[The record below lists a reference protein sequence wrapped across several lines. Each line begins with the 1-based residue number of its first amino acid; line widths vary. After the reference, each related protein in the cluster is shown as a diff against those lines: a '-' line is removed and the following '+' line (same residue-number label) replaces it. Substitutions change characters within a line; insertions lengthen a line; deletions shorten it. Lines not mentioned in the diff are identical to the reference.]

1 MKLVKLS
8 LVAALAA
15 GAFSAANATPVEEA
29 IKDIDVSGVLR
40 YRYDTGRFGNRGYGF
55 EDQRSSI
62 NDRQNHN
69 YRAQLN
75 FSGAI
80 ADNFKAF
87 VQFDYSAKD
96 GGYGPDSV
104 SNTSNTLNVRQ
115 LYLTYTNEDVATS
128 VIAGKQQLNTIW
140 TDNGIDGLVGTGIK
154 VVNNSID
161 GLTLAA
167 FAVDSFNTDTEGDTL
182 AGSKIFNGYVEKNSK
197 NFPEGTKLNIN
208 PYAGN
213 LYGAAAIGSYDI
225 AGGQFNPQLWL
236 SYLNDTGFFYALDV
250 AYNTTIFDGV
260 NWNIEGAYLGNSLDS
275 KMKSKNTAIVT
286 EYDGNGKSDVI
297 TGDEMMANGNLF
309 ALKGTVAVN
318 GWDASLGGIYYGK
331 KDKLTINTLEDQGN
345 IGGLLAG
352 EEIFY
357 TDGSNLNGDI
367 GRNIFGYVT
376 AGYTFNEI
384 VRVGAD
390 FVYGGTKTDPE
401 AESTGGKKFEAVA
414 RVDYKYS
421 PKLNFSAFYS
431 YVNVDNNHKN
441 EYDGRDGRKNT
452 VRLQALYKF

>member
-15 GAFSAANATPVEEA
+15 GAFSVANATPLEEA

-40 YRYDTGRFGNRGYGF
+40 YRYETSNEWSD
-55 EDQRSSI
+55 I
-62 NDRQNHN
+62 NGVAQNEGSGISGKQDHK

-87 VQFDYSAKD
+87 VQLDYNAKD
-96 GGYGPDSV
+96 GGYGTNNGSTTRAYAADNS
-104 SNTSNTLNVRQ
+104 STLNVRQ
-115 LYLTYTNEDVATS
+115 LYLTYTDENVATS
-128 VIAGKQQLNTIW
+128 VILGKQQLNTIW
-140 TDNGIDGLVGTGIK
+140 TDNAIDGLVGTGVK

-167 FAVDSFNTDTEGDTL
+167 FAVDSYNSDEQSGELGTVLNFNE
-182 AGSKIFNGYVEKNSK
+182 
-197 NFPEGTKLNIN
+197 
-208 PYAGN
+208 N
-213 LYGAAAIGSYDI
+213 LYGAAAIGSYEVFN
-225 AGGQFNPQLWL
+225 GQLNPQLWL
-236 SYLNDTGFFYALDV
+236 AYMTDNAFFYALDA

-260 NWNIEGAYLGNSLDS
+260 NWTLEGAYLGNSLDNER
-275 KMKSKNTAIVT
+275 K
-286 EYDGNGKSDVI
+286 DLGNG
-297 TGDEMMANGNLF
+297 NGNFF
-309 ALKGTVAVN
+309 ALNGSIEVN
-318 GWDASLGGIYYGK
+318 GWDATLGGLYYGK
-331 KDKLTINTLEDQGN
+331 KDKATVTVIEDQGN
-345 IGGLLAG
+345 LGSLLAG

-357 TDGSNLNGDI
+357 TKGSKLNGDT
-367 GRNIFGYVT
+367 GRNIFGFVK
-376 AGYTFNEI
+376 AGYTFNET

-390 FVYGGTKTDPE
+390 FVYGGTKTE
-401 AESTGGKKFEAVA
+401 NRSGGDKLEAVA

-431 YVNVDNNHKN
+431 YVNVDKDTDSTHH
-441 EYDGRDGRKNT
+441 DA

>member
-15 GAFSAANATPVEEA
+15 GAFSAANATPLEEA

-40 YRYDTGRFGNRGYGF
+40 YRYETSNEWSD
-55 EDQRSSI
+55 I
-62 NDRQNHN
+62 NGVAQNEGSGISGKQDHK

-87 VQFDYSAKD
+87 VQLDYNAKD
-96 GGYGPDSV
+96 GGYGANNGSTTRSYVADNS
-104 SNTSNTLNVRQ
+104 STLNVRQ
-115 LYLTYTNEDVATS
+115 LYLTYTDENVATS
-128 VIAGKQQLNTIW
+128 VILGKQQLNTIW
-140 TDNGIDGLVGTGIK
+140 TDNAIDGLVGTGIK

-167 FAVDSFNTDTEGDTL
+167 FAVDS
-182 AGSKIFNGYVEKNSK
+182 YNSDEQGGELGTVL
-197 NFPEGTKLNIN
+197 NFSE
-208 PYAGN
+208 N
-213 LYGAAAIGSYDI
+213 LYGAAAIGSYEVFN
-225 AGGQFNPQLWL
+225 GQLNPQLWL
-236 SYLNDTGFFYALDV
+236 AYMTDNAFFYALDA

-260 NWNIEGAYLGNSLDS
+260 NWTLEGAYLGNSLDNER
-275 KMKSKNTAIVT
+275 K
-286 EYDGNGKSDVI
+286 DLGNG
-297 TGDEMMANGNLF
+297 NGNFF
-309 ALKGTVAVN
+309 ALNGSIEVN
-318 GWDASLGGIYYGK
+318 GWDATLGGLYYGK
-331 KDKLTINTLEDQGN
+331 KDKATVTVIEDQGN
-345 IGGLLAG
+345 LGSLLAG

-357 TDGSNLNGDI
+357 TKGSKLNGGT
-367 GRNIFGYVT
+367 GRNIFGYVK
-376 AGYTFNEI
+376 AGYTFNET

-390 FVYGGTKTDPE
+390 FVYGGTKTE
-401 AESTGGKKFEAVA
+401 NRSGGDKLEAVA

-431 YVNVDNNHKN
+431 YVNVDKDTDSTHH
-441 EYDGRDGRKNT
+441 DA

>member
-15 GAFSAANATPVEEA
+15 GAFSVANATPLEEA

-40 YRYDTGRFGNRGYGF
+40 YRYETSNEWSD
-55 EDQRSSI
+55 I
-62 NDRQNHN
+62 NGVAQNKGSGISGKQEHK

-87 VQFDYSAKD
+87 VQLDYNAKD
-96 GGYGPDSV
+96 GGYGANNGSTTREYKTDNS
-104 SNTSNTLNVRQ
+104 STLNVRQ
-115 LYLTYTNEDVATS
+115 LYLTYTDENVATS
-128 VIAGKQQLNTIW
+128 VILGKQQLNTIW
-140 TDNGIDGLVGTGIK
+140 TDNAIDGLVGTGVK

-167 FAVDSFNTDTEGDTL
+167 FAVDS
-182 AGSKIFNGYVEKNSK
+182 YNSDEQDGELGEVL
-197 NFPEGTKLNIN
+197 NFSE
-208 PYAGN
+208 N
-213 LYGAAAIGSYDI
+213 LYGAAAIGSYEVFN
-225 AGGQFNPQLWL
+225 GQLNPQLWL
-236 SYLNDTGFFYALDV
+236 AYMTDNAFFYALDA

-260 NWNIEGAYLGNSLDS
+260 NWTLEGAYLGNSLDNER
-275 KMKSKNTAIVT
+275 K
-286 EYDGNGKSDVI
+286 DLGNG
-297 TGDEMMANGNLF
+297 NGNFF
-309 ALKGTVAVN
+309 ALNGSIEVN
-318 GWDASLGGIYYGK
+318 GWDATLGGLYYGK
-331 KDKLTINTLEDQGN
+331 KDKATVTVIEDQGN
-345 IGGLLAG
+345 LGSLLAG

-357 TDGSNLNGDI
+357 TNGSKLNGDT
-367 GRNIFGYVT
+367 GRNIFGYVK
-376 AGYTFNEI
+376 AGYTFNET

-390 FVYGGTKTDPE
+390 FVYGGTKTE
-401 AESTGGKKFEAVA
+401 NHSGGDKLEAVA

-431 YVNVDNNHKN
+431 YVNVDKDTDSTHH
-441 EYDGRDGRKNT
+441 DA

>member
-15 GAFSAANATPVEEA
+15 GAFSVANATPLEEA

-40 YRYDTGRFGNRGYGF
+40 YRYETSNEWSD
-55 EDQRSSI
+55 I
-62 NDRQNHN
+62 NGLAENQGSGISGKQDHK

-87 VQFDYSAKD
+87 VQLDYNAKD
-96 GGYGPDSV
+96 GGYGANNGSTTRSYVADNS
-104 SNTSNTLNVRQ
+104 STLNVRQ
-115 LYLTYTNEDVATS
+115 LYLTYTDENVATS
-128 VIAGKQQLNTIW
+128 VILGKQQLNTIW
-140 TDNGIDGLVGTGIK
+140 TDNAIDGLVGTGIK

-167 FAVDSFNTDTEGDTL
+167 FAVDSYNEDEQKGELGTVL
-182 AGSKIFNGYVEKNSK
+182 
-197 NFPEGTKLNIN
+197 NFSE
-208 PYAGN
+208 N
-213 LYGAAAIGSYDI
+213 LYGAAAIGSYEVFN
-225 AGGQFNPQLWL
+225 GQLNPQLWL
-236 SYLNDTGFFYALDV
+236 AYMTDNAFFYAVDA

-260 NWNIEGAYLGNSLDS
+260 NWTLEGAYLGNSLDNEL
-275 KMKSKNTAIVT
+275 K
-286 EYDGNGKSDVI
+286 DLGNG
-297 TGDEMMANGNLF
+297 NGNFF
-309 ALKGTVAVN
+309 ALNGSIEVN
-318 GWDASLGGIYYGK
+318 GWDATLGGLYYGK
-331 KDKLTINTLEDQGN
+331 KDKATVTVIEDQGN
-345 IGGLLAG
+345 LGSLLAG

-357 TDGSNLNGDI
+357 TNGSKLNGDT
-367 GRNIFGYVT
+367 GRNIFGYVK
-376 AGYTFNEI
+376 AGYTFNET

-390 FVYGGTKTDPE
+390 FVYGGTKTE
-401 AESTGGKKFEAVA
+401 NHSGGDKLEAVA

-431 YVNVDNNHKN
+431 YVNVDKDTDSTHH
-441 EYDGRDGRKNT
+441 DA

>member
-15 GAFSAANATPVEEA
+15 SAFSAANATPLEEA

-40 YRYDTGRFGNRGYGF
+40 YRYESSNPWSNANFGSGISGKQ
-55 EDQRSSI
+55 D
-62 NDRQNHN
+62 HK
-69 YRAQLN
+69 YRAQVN
-75 FSGAI
+75 FSAAI

-87 VQFDYSAKD
+87 VQFDYNSQD
-96 GGYGPDSV
+96 GGYGTDSI
-104 SNTSNTLNVRQ
+104 SNTSDTLTVRQ

-140 TDNGIDGLVGTGIK
+140 TDNGIDGLVGTGVK

-167 FAVDSFNTDTEGDTL
+167 FAMDSFNEASDTTVTITQDSDQKITGVQFNRGNPKGDSDVSGAL
-182 AGSKIFNGYVEKNSK
+182 DWSK
-197 NFPEGTKLNIN
+197 NI
-208 PYAGN
+208 
-213 LYGAAAIGSYDI
+213 YGAAAIGSYDI

-236 SYLNDTGFFYALDV
+236 AYMSDNAFLYALDA
-250 AYNTTIFDGV
+250 AYSTTIFDGI
-260 NWNIEGAYLGNSLDS
+260 NWTIEGAYLGNSVDNKLKDRLD
-275 KMKSKNTAIVT
+275 A
-286 EYDGNGKSDVI
+286 
-297 TGDEMMANGNLF
+297 ANGNFF
-309 ALKGTVAVN
+309 ALRGTVEVN
-318 GWDASLGGIYYGK
+318 GWDASLGGLYYGK
-331 KDKLTINTLEDQGN
+331 KDKITVTTIEDQGN
-345 IGGLLAG
+345 LGSLLAG

-357 TDGSNLNGDI
+357 TRGSNLNGDL

-376 AGYTFNEI
+376 GGYTFNEA

-390 FVYGGTKTDPE
+390 FVYGGTKTNIIGQ
-401 AESTGGKKFEAVA
+401 GGKKLEAVA

-431 YVNVDNNHKN
+431 YVNVDTDPESTHH
-441 EYDGRDGRKNT
+441 DA

>member
-15 GAFSAANATPVEEA
+15 GAFSAANATPLEEA
-29 IKDIDVSGVLR
+29 IKDVDVSGVLR
-40 YRYDTGRFGNRGYGF
+40 YRYDTGNFDKNF
-55 EDQRSSI
+55 I
-62 NDRQNHN
+62 NNSNLNNSKQDHK
-69 YRAQLN
+69 YRAQVN
-75 FSGAI
+75 FSAAI

-87 VQFDYSAKD
+87 VQFDYNAAD
-96 GGYGPDSV
+96 GGYGTNEIKNDQKG
-104 SNTSNTLNVRQ
+104 LFVRQ

-140 TDNGIDGLVGTGIK
+140 TDNGIDGLVGTGVK

-167 FAVDSFNTDTEGDTL
+167 FAVDSFMAAEQ
-182 AGSKIFNGYVEKNSK
+182 GSDLVGANSSAFNVDS
-197 NFPEGTKLNIN
+197 I
-208 PYAGN
+208 GN
-213 LYGAAAIGSYDI
+213 LYGAAAVGSYDL

-236 SYLNDTGFFYALDV
+236 AYWDQVAFFYAVDA
-250 AYNTTIFDGV
+250 AYSTTIFDGI
-260 NWNIEGAYLGNSLDS
+260 NWTLEGAYLGNSLDS
-275 KMKSKNTAIVT
+275 ELDDKTH
-286 EYDGNGKSDVI
+286 
-297 TGDEMMANGNLF
+297 ANGNLF
-309 ALKGTVAVN
+309 ALKGSIEVN
-318 GWDASLGGIYYGK
+318 GWDASLGGLYYG
-331 KDKLTINTLEDQGN
+331 DKEKASTVVIEDQGN
-345 IGGLLAG
+345 LGSLLAG

-357 TDGSNLNGDI
+357 TTGSRLNGDT

-376 AGYTFNEI
+376 GGYTFNET

-390 FVYGGTKTDPE
+390 FVYGGTKTK
-401 AESTGGKKFEAVA
+401 AANHLGGGKKLEAVA

-431 YVNVDNNHKN
+431 YVNLDQGVNTN
-441 EYDGRDGRKNT
+441 ESADHST

>member
-15 GAFSAANATPVEEA
+15 GAFSVANATPLEEA

-40 YRYDTGRFGNRGYGF
+40 YRYETSNEWSD
-55 EDQRSSI
+55 I
-62 NDRQNHN
+62 NGVAQNQGSGISGKQDHK

-87 VQFDYSAKD
+87 VQLDYNAQD
-96 GGYGPDSV
+96 GGYGANNGSTTR
-104 SNTSNTLNVRQ
+104 SYEAANSSTLNVRQ
-115 LYLTYTNEDVATS
+115 LYLTYTNENVATS
-128 VIAGKQQLNTIW
+128 VILGKQQLNTIW
-140 TDNGIDGLVGTGIK
+140 TDNAIDGLVGTGIK

-167 FAVDSFNTDTEGDTL
+167 FAVDSYNSDEQRGDLGTVSNNKNLTVLNFNE
-182 AGSKIFNGYVEKNSK
+182 
-197 NFPEGTKLNIN
+197 
-208 PYAGN
+208 N
-213 LYGAAAIGSYDI
+213 LYGAAAIGSYEVFN
-225 AGGQFNPQLWL
+225 GQLNPQLWL
-236 SYLNDTGFFYALDV
+236 AYMTDNAFFYAVDA

-260 NWNIEGAYLGNSLDS
+260 NWTLEGAYLGNSLDNEL
-275 KMKSKNTAIVT
+275 K
-286 EYDGNGKSDVI
+286 DLGNG
-297 TGDEMMANGNLF
+297 NGNFF
-309 ALKGTVAVN
+309 ALNGSIEVN
-318 GWDASLGGIYYGK
+318 GWDATLGGLYYGK
-331 KDKLTINTLEDQGN
+331 KDKTTVTVIEDQGN
-345 IGGLLAG
+345 LGSLLAG

-357 TDGSNLNGDI
+357 TNGSKLNGDT
-367 GRNIFGYVT
+367 GRNIFGYVK
-376 AGYTFNEI
+376 AGYTFNET

-390 FVYGGTKTDPE
+390 FVYGGTKTEDR
-401 AESTGGKKFEAVA
+401 SGGDKLEAVA

-431 YVNVDNNHKN
+431 YVNVDKDTDSTHH
-441 EYDGRDGRKNT
+441 DA

>member
-15 GAFSAANATPVEEA
+15 GAFSVANATPLEEA

-40 YRYDTGRFGNRGYGF
+40 YRYETSNEWSD
-55 EDQRSSI
+55 I
-62 NDRQNHN
+62 NGVAQNEGSGISGKQDHK

-87 VQFDYSAKD
+87 VQLDYNAKD
-96 GGYGPDSV
+96 GGYGTNNGSTTRSDS
-104 SNTSNTLNVRQ
+104 SKLNVRQ
-115 LYLTYTNEDVATS
+115 LYLTYTDENVATS
-128 VIAGKQQLNTIW
+128 VILGKQQLNTIW
-140 TDNGIDGLVGTGIK
+140 TDNAIDGLVGTGVK

-167 FAVDSFNTDTEGDTL
+167 FAVDSYNSDEQAGDLGTVLNFNE
-182 AGSKIFNGYVEKNSK
+182 
-197 NFPEGTKLNIN
+197 
-208 PYAGN
+208 N
-213 LYGAAAIGSYDI
+213 LYGAAAIGSYEVFN
-225 AGGQFNPQLWL
+225 GQLNPQLWL
-236 SYLNDTGFFYALDV
+236 AYMTDNAFFYAVDA

-260 NWNIEGAYLGNSLDS
+260 NWTLEGAYLGNSLDNER
-275 KMKSKNTAIVT
+275 K
-286 EYDGNGKSDVI
+286 DLGNG
-297 TGDEMMANGNLF
+297 NGNFF
-309 ALKGTVAVN
+309 ALNGSIEVN
-318 GWDASLGGIYYGK
+318 GWDATLGGLYYGK
-331 KDKLTINTLEDQGN
+331 KDKATITVIEDQGN
-345 IGGLLAG
+345 LGSLLAG

-357 TDGSNLNGDI
+357 TKGSKLNGDT
-367 GRNIFGYVT
+367 GRNIFGFVK
-376 AGYTFNEI
+376 AGYTFNET

-390 FVYGGTKTDPE
+390 FVYGGTKTKNH
-401 AESTGGKKFEAVA
+401 SGGDKLEAVA

-431 YVNVDNNHKN
+431 YVNVDKDTDSTHH
-441 EYDGRDGRKNT
+441 DA

>member
-15 GAFSAANATPVEEA
+15 GAFSVANATPLEEA

-40 YRYDTGRFGNRGYGF
+40 YRYETSNEWSD
-55 EDQRSSI
+55 I
-62 NDRQNHN
+62 NGVAQNEGSGISGKQDHQ

-87 VQFDYSAKD
+87 VQLDYSAKD
-96 GGYGPDSV
+96 GGYGANNGSTTRAYAADNS
-104 SNTSNTLNVRQ
+104 STLNVRQ
-115 LYLTYTNEDVATS
+115 LYLTYTDENVATS
-128 VIAGKQQLNTIW
+128 VILGKQQLNTIW
-140 TDNGIDGLVGTGIK
+140 TDNAIDGLVGTGIK

-167 FAVDSFNTDTEGDTL
+167 FAVDSYNSDEQGGELGTVLNFNE
-182 AGSKIFNGYVEKNSK
+182 
-197 NFPEGTKLNIN
+197 
-208 PYAGN
+208 N
-213 LYGAAAIGSYDI
+213 LYGAAAIGSYEVFN
-225 AGGQFNPQLWL
+225 GQLNPQLWL
-236 SYLNDTGFFYALDV
+236 AYMTDNAFFYAVDA

-260 NWNIEGAYLGNSLDS
+260 NWTLEGAYLGNSLDNER
-275 KMKSKNTAIVT
+275 K
-286 EYDGNGKSDVI
+286 DLGNG
-297 TGDEMMANGNLF
+297 NGNFF
-309 ALKGTVAVN
+309 ALNGSIEVN
-318 GWDASLGGIYYGK
+318 GWDATLGGLYYGK
-331 KDKLTINTLEDQGN
+331 KDKRTVTVIEDQGN
-345 IGGLLAG
+345 LGSLLAG

-357 TDGSNLNGDI
+357 TNGSNLNGDT
-367 GRNIFGYVT
+367 GRNIFGFVK
-376 AGYTFNEI
+376 AGYTFNET

-390 FVYGGTKTDPE
+390 FVYGGTKTE
-401 AESTGGKKFEAVA
+401 NRSGGDKLEAVA

-431 YVNVDNNHKN
+431 YVNVDKDTDSTHH
-441 EYDGRDGRKNT
+441 DA

>member
-15 GAFSAANATPVEEA
+15 GAFSVVNATPLEEA

-40 YRYDTGRFGNRGYGF
+40 YRYETSNEWSD
-55 EDQRSSI
+55 I
-62 NDRQNHN
+62 NGVAQNQGSGISGKQDHK

-87 VQFDYSAKD
+87 VQLDYNAQD
-96 GGYGPDSV
+96 GGYGKNNGSTTR
-104 SNTSNTLNVRQ
+104 SYEAANSSTLNVRQ
-115 LYLTYTNEDVATS
+115 LYLTYTDENVATS
-128 VIAGKQQLNTIW
+128 VILGKQQLNTIW
-140 TDNGIDGLVGTGIK
+140 TDNAIDGLVGTGIK

-167 FAVDSFNTDTEGDTL
+167 FAVDS
-182 AGSKIFNGYVEKNSK
+182 YNSDEQDGELGK
-197 NFPEGTKLNIN
+197 VLNFSE
-208 PYAGN
+208 N
-213 LYGAAAIGSYDI
+213 LYGAAAIGSYEVFN
-225 AGGQFNPQLWL
+225 GQLNPQLWL
-236 SYLNDTGFFYALDV
+236 AYMTDNAFFYALDA

-260 NWNIEGAYLGNSLDS
+260 NWTLEGAYLGNSLDNER
-275 KMKSKNTAIVT
+275 K
-286 EYDGNGKSDVI
+286 DLGNG
-297 TGDEMMANGNLF
+297 NGNFF
-309 ALKGTVAVN
+309 ALNGSIEVN
-318 GWDASLGGIYYGK
+318 GWDATLGGLYYGK
-331 KDKLTINTLEDQGN
+331 KDKATVTVIEDQGN
-345 IGGLLAG
+345 IGSLLAG

-357 TDGSNLNGDI
+357 TDGSKLNGDT
-367 GRNIFGYVT
+367 GRNIFGYVK
-376 AGYTFNEI
+376 AGYTFNET

-390 FVYGGTKTDPE
+390 FVYGGTKTE
-401 AESTGGKKFEAVA
+401 NHSGGDKLEAVA

-431 YVNVDNNHKN
+431 YVNVDKDTDSTHH
-441 EYDGRDGRKNT
+441 DA

>member
-15 GAFSAANATPVEEA
+15 GAFSVANATPLEEA

-40 YRYDTGRFGNRGYGF
+40 YRYETSNEWSD
-55 EDQRSSI
+55 I
-62 NDRQNHN
+62 NGVAQNEGSGISGKQDHK

-87 VQFDYSAKD
+87 VQLDYNAKD
-96 GGYGPDSV
+96 GGYGANNNGSTTRSDS
-104 SNTSNTLNVRQ
+104 SKLNVRQ
-115 LYLTYTNEDVATS
+115 LYLTYTDENVATS
-128 VIAGKQQLNTIW
+128 VILGKQQLNTIW
-140 TDNGIDGLVGTGIK
+140 TDNAIDGLVGTGVK

-167 FAVDSFNTDTEGDTL
+167 FAVDSYNSDEQAGDLGKVLNFNE
-182 AGSKIFNGYVEKNSK
+182 
-197 NFPEGTKLNIN
+197 
-208 PYAGN
+208 N
-213 LYGAAAIGSYDI
+213 LYGAAAIGSYEVFN
-225 AGGQFNPQLWL
+225 GQLNPQLWL
-236 SYLNDTGFFYALDV
+236 AYMTDNAFFYAVDA

-260 NWNIEGAYLGNSLDS
+260 NWTLEGAYLGNSLDNER
-275 KMKSKNTAIVT
+275 K
-286 EYDGNGKSDVI
+286 DLGNG
-297 TGDEMMANGNLF
+297 NGNFF
-309 ALKGTVAVN
+309 ALNGSIEVN
-318 GWDASLGGIYYGK
+318 GWDATLGGLYYGK
-331 KDKLTINTLEDQGN
+331 KNKATITVIEDQGN
-345 IGGLLAG
+345 LGSLLAG

-357 TDGSNLNGDI
+357 TNGSKLNGDT
-367 GRNIFGYVT
+367 GRNIFGFVK
-376 AGYTFNEI
+376 AGYTFNET

-390 FVYGGTKTDPE
+390 FVYGGTKTKNH
-401 AESTGGKKFEAVA
+401 SGGDKLEAVA

-431 YVNVDNNHKN
+431 YVNVDKDTDSTHH
-441 EYDGRDGRKNT
+441 DA

>member
-15 GAFSAANATPVEEA
+15 GAFSVANATPLEEA

-40 YRYDTGRFGNRGYGF
+40 YRYETSNEWSD
-55 EDQRSSI
+55 I
-62 NDRQNHN
+62 NGVAQNEGSGISGKQDHK

-87 VQFDYSAKD
+87 VQLDYNAKD
-96 GGYGPDSV
+96 GGYGTNNGSTTRSDS
-104 SNTSNTLNVRQ
+104 SKLNVRQ
-115 LYLTYTNEDVATS
+115 LYLTYTDENVATS
-128 VIAGKQQLNTIW
+128 VILGKQQLNTIW
-140 TDNGIDGLVGTGIK
+140 TDNAIDGLVGTGVK

-167 FAVDSFNTDTEGDTL
+167 FAVDSYNSDEQIGDLGTVLNFNE
-182 AGSKIFNGYVEKNSK
+182 
-197 NFPEGTKLNIN
+197 
-208 PYAGN
+208 N
-213 LYGAAAIGSYDI
+213 LYGAAAIGSYEVFN
-225 AGGQFNPQLWL
+225 GQLNPQLWL
-236 SYLNDTGFFYALDV
+236 AYMTDNAFFYAVDA

-260 NWNIEGAYLGNSLDS
+260 NWTLEGAYLGNSLDNER
-275 KMKSKNTAIVT
+275 K
-286 EYDGNGKSDVI
+286 DLGNG
-297 TGDEMMANGNLF
+297 NGNFF
-309 ALKGTVAVN
+309 ALNGSIEVN
-318 GWDASLGGIYYGK
+318 GWDATLGGLYYGK
-331 KDKLTINTLEDQGN
+331 KDKATVTVIEDQGN
-345 IGGLLAG
+345 LGSLLAG

-357 TDGSNLNGDI
+357 TNGSKLNGDT
-367 GRNIFGYVT
+367 GRNIFGFVK
-376 AGYTFNEI
+376 AGYTFNET

-390 FVYGGTKTDPE
+390 FVYGGTKTE
-401 AESTGGKKFEAVA
+401 NHSGGDKLEAVA

-431 YVNVDNNHKN
+431 YVNVDKDTDSTHH
-441 EYDGRDGRKNT
+441 DA

>member
-15 GAFSAANATPVEEA
+15 SAFSAANATPLEEA

-40 YRYDTGRFGNRGYGF
+40 YRYESSNPWSNANFGSGISGKQ
-55 EDQRSSI
+55 D
-62 NDRQNHN
+62 HK
-69 YRAQLN
+69 YRAQVN

-80 ADNFKAF
+80 SDNFKAF
-87 VQFDYSAKD
+87 VQFDYNSQD
-96 GGYGPDSV
+96 GGYGTDSI
-104 SNTSNTLNVRQ
+104 SNTSDTLTVRQ

-140 TDNGIDGLVGTGIK
+140 TDNGIDGLVGTGVK

-167 FAVDSFNTDTEGDTL
+167 FAMDSFNEASDTTVTITQDGSQKITGVQFNRGNPKGDSDVSGTL
-182 AGSKIFNGYVEKNSK
+182 DWSK
-197 NFPEGTKLNIN
+197 NI
-208 PYAGN
+208 
-213 LYGAAAIGSYDI
+213 YGAAAIGSYDI

-236 SYLNDTGFFYALDV
+236 AYMSDNAFLYALDA
-250 AYNTTIFDGV
+250 AYSTTIFDGI
-260 NWNIEGAYLGNSLDS
+260 NWTIEGAYLGNSVDNKLKDRLD
-275 KMKSKNTAIVT
+275 A
-286 EYDGNGKSDVI
+286 
-297 TGDEMMANGNLF
+297 ANGNFF
-309 ALKGTVAVN
+309 ALRGTVEVN
-318 GWDASLGGIYYGK
+318 GWDASLGGLYYGK
-331 KDKLTINTLEDQGN
+331 KDKITVTTIEDQGN
-345 IGGLLAG
+345 LGSLLAG

-357 TDGSNLNGDI
+357 TRGSNLNGDL

-376 AGYTFNEI
+376 GGYTFNEA

-390 FVYGGTKTDPE
+390 FVYGGTKTNIIGQ
-401 AESTGGKKFEAVA
+401 GGKKLEAVA

-431 YVNVDNNHKN
+431 YVNVDTDPESTHHDAVK
-441 EYDGRDGRKNT
+441 
-452 VRLQALYKF
+452 LQALYKF

>member
-15 GAFSAANATPVEEA
+15 SAFSVANATPLEEA

-40 YRYDTGRFGNRGYGF
+40 YRYETSNDWSNANFGSGISGKQ
-55 EDQRSSI
+55 E
-62 NDRQNHN
+62 HK

-87 VQFDYSAKD
+87 VQLDYNAKD
-96 GGYGPDSV
+96 GGYGANNGSTTRKYKADNS
-104 SNTSNTLNVRQ
+104 STLNVRQ
-115 LYLTYTNEDVATS
+115 LYLTYTDENVATS
-128 VIAGKQQLNTIW
+128 VILGKQQLNTIW
-140 TDNGIDGLVGTGIK
+140 TDNAIDGLVGTGVK

-167 FAVDSFNTDTEGDTL
+167 FAVDSYNSDEQEGEL
-182 AGSKIFNGYVEKNSK
+182 GKVL
-197 NFPEGTKLNIN
+197 NFSE
-208 PYAGN
+208 N
-213 LYGAAAIGSYDI
+213 LYGAAAIGSYEVFN
-225 AGGQFNPQLWL
+225 GQLNPQLWL
-236 SYLNDTGFFYALDV
+236 AYMTDNAFFYALDA

-260 NWNIEGAYLGNSLDS
+260 NWTLEGAYLGNSLDNER
-275 KMKSKNTAIVT
+275 K
-286 EYDGNGKSDVI
+286 DLGNG
-297 TGDEMMANGNLF
+297 NGNFF
-309 ALKGTVAVN
+309 ALNGSIEVN
-318 GWDASLGGIYYGK
+318 GWDATLGGLYYGK
-331 KDKLTINTLEDQGN
+331 KDKATVTVIEDQGN
-345 IGGLLAG
+345 LGSLLAG

-357 TDGSNLNGDI
+357 TNGSKLNGDT
-367 GRNIFGYVT
+367 GRNIFGFVK
-376 AGYTFNEI
+376 AGYTFNET

-390 FVYGGTKTDPE
+390 FVYGGTKTE
-401 AESTGGKKFEAVA
+401 NHSGGDKLEAVA

-431 YVNVDNNHKN
+431 YVNVDKDTDSTHHH
-441 EYDGRDGRKNT
+441 DA

>member
-15 GAFSAANATPVEEA
+15 GAFSVANATPLEEA

-40 YRYDTGRFGNRGYGF
+40 YRYETSNEWSD
-55 EDQRSSI
+55 I
-62 NDRQNHN
+62 NGVAQNEGSGISGKQDHK

-87 VQFDYSAKD
+87 VQLDYNAKD
-96 GGYGPDSV
+96 GGYGANNSSTTRSYAADNS
-104 SNTSNTLNVRQ
+104 STLNVRQ
-115 LYLTYTNEDVATS
+115 LYLTYTDENVATS
-128 VIAGKQQLNTIW
+128 VILGKQQLNTIW
-140 TDNGIDGLVGTGIK
+140 TDNAIDGLVGTGVK

-167 FAVDSFNTDTEGDTL
+167 FAVDSYNSDEQSGDLDLTALNFNE
-182 AGSKIFNGYVEKNSK
+182 
-197 NFPEGTKLNIN
+197 
-208 PYAGN
+208 N
-213 LYGAAAIGSYDI
+213 LYGAAAIGSYEVFN
-225 AGGQFNPQLWL
+225 GQLNPQLWL
-236 SYLNDTGFFYALDV
+236 AYMTDNAFFYAVDA

-260 NWNIEGAYLGNSLDS
+260 NWTLEGAYLGNSLDNER
-275 KMKSKNTAIVT
+275 K
-286 EYDGNGKSDVI
+286 DLGNG
-297 TGDEMMANGNLF
+297 NGNFF
-309 ALKGTVAVN
+309 ALNGSIEVN
-318 GWDASLGGIYYGK
+318 GWDATLGGLYYGK
-331 KDKLTINTLEDQGN
+331 KDKATVTVIENQGN
-345 IGGLLAG
+345 LGSLLAG

-357 TDGSNLNGDI
+357 TNGSKLNGDT
-367 GRNIFGYVT
+367 GRNIFGFVK
-376 AGYTFNEI
+376 AGYTFNET

-390 FVYGGTKTDPE
+390 FVYGGTKTE
-401 AESTGGKKFEAVA
+401 NHSGGDKLEAVA

-431 YVNVDNNHKN
+431 YVNVDKDTDSTHH
-441 EYDGRDGRKNT
+441 DA

>member
-15 GAFSAANATPVEEA
+15 GAFSVANATPLEEA

-40 YRYDTGRFGNRGYGF
+40 YRYESGRFGKDLNL
-55 EDQRSSI
+55 ENTSLNSSK
-62 NDRQNHN
+62 QEHK
-69 YRAQLN
+69 YRAQVN

-87 VQFDYSAKD
+87 VQLDYNAQD
-96 GGYGPDSV
+96 GGYGADSI
-104 SNTSNTLNVRQ
+104 SNTKTSLNVRQ

-128 VIAGKQQLNTIW
+128 VILGKQQLNTIW
-140 TDNGIDGLVGTGIK
+140 TDNAIDGLVGTGIK

-167 FAVDSFNTDTEGDTL
+167 FAIDSVNTDEQGD
-182 AGSKIFNGYVEKNSK
+182 GIFFKNGNPNNVGDNS
-197 NFPEGTKLNIN
+197 PYLDWSQNI
-208 PYAGN
+208 
-213 LYGAAAIGSYDI
+213 YGAAAIGSYEVFN
-225 AGGQFNPQLWL
+225 GQLNPQLWL
-236 SYLNDTGFFYALDV
+236 AYMTDNAFLYALDV

-260 NWNIEGAYLGNSLDS
+260 NWTLEGAYLGNSLD
-275 KMKSKNTAIVT
+275 NTLDDHYA
-286 EYDGNGKSDVI
+286 GHS
-297 TGDEMMANGNLF
+297 ANGNFFGLR
-309 ALKGTVAVN
+309 GTVEVN
-318 GWDASLGGIYYGK
+318 GWDATLGGLYYGK
-331 KDKLTINTLEDQGN
+331 KDKVTVTVLEDQGN
-345 IGGLLAG
+345 IGSLLAG

-357 TDGSNLNGDI
+357 TDGSQLHGSQ
-367 GRNIFGYVT
+367 GRNIFGYVK
-376 AGYTFNEI
+376 AGYTFNET

-390 FVYGGTKTDPE
+390 FVYGGTKT
-401 AESTGGKKFEAVA
+401 ESNTYVGGGDKLEAVA

-431 YVNVDNNHKN
+431 YVNVDSDNNREGDHN
-441 EYDGRDGRKNT
+441 A

>member
-15 GAFSAANATPVEEA
+15 SAFSAANATPLEEA

-40 YRYDTGRFGNRGYGF
+40 YRYESSNPWSNANFGSGISGKQ
-55 EDQRSSI
+55 D
-62 NDRQNHN
+62 HK
-69 YRAQLN
+69 YRAQVN

-80 ADNFKAF
+80 SDNFKAF
-87 VQFDYSAKD
+87 VQFDYNSQD
-96 GGYGPDSV
+96 GGYGTDSI
-104 SNTSNTLNVRQ
+104 SNTSDTLTVRQ

-140 TDNGIDGLVGTGIK
+140 TDNGIDGLVGTGVK

-167 FAVDSFNTDTEGDTL
+167 FAMDSFNEASDTTVTITQDDSQKITGVQFNRGNPKGDSDVSGAL
-182 AGSKIFNGYVEKNSK
+182 DWSK
-197 NFPEGTKLNIN
+197 NI
-208 PYAGN
+208 
-213 LYGAAAIGSYDI
+213 YGAAAIGSYDI

-236 SYLNDTGFFYALDV
+236 AYMSDNAFLYALDA
-250 AYNTTIFDGV
+250 AYSTTIFDGI
-260 NWNIEGAYLGNSLDS
+260 NWTIEGAYLGNSVDNKLKDRLD
-275 KMKSKNTAIVT
+275 A
-286 EYDGNGKSDVI
+286 
-297 TGDEMMANGNLF
+297 ANGNFF
-309 ALKGTVAVN
+309 ALRGTVEVN
-318 GWDASLGGIYYGK
+318 GWDASLGGLYYGK
-331 KDKLTINTLEDQGN
+331 KDKITVTTIEDQGN
-345 IGGLLAG
+345 LGSLLAG

-357 TDGSNLNGDI
+357 TRGSNLNGDL

-376 AGYTFNEI
+376 GGYTFNEA

-390 FVYGGTKTDPE
+390 FVYGGTKTNIIGQ
-401 AESTGGKKFEAVA
+401 GGKKLEAVA

-431 YVNVDNNHKN
+431 YVNVDTDPESTHHDAVK
-441 EYDGRDGRKNT
+441 
-452 VRLQALYKF
+452 LQALYKF

>member
-15 GAFSAANATPVEEA
+15 GAFSVANATPLEEA

-40 YRYDTGRFGNRGYGF
+40 YRYETSNEWSD
-55 EDQRSSI
+55 I
-62 NDRQNHN
+62 NGVAQNEGSGISGKQDHK

-87 VQFDYSAKD
+87 VQLDYNAQD
-96 GGYGPDSV
+96 GGYGTNNGSTTR
-104 SNTSNTLNVRQ
+104 SYKAANSSTLNVRQ
-115 LYLTYTNEDVATS
+115 LYLTYTDENVATS
-128 VIAGKQQLNTIW
+128 VILGKQQLNTIW
-140 TDNGIDGLVGTGIK
+140 TDNAIDGLVGTGIK

-167 FAVDSFNTDTEGDTL
+167 FAVDS
-182 AGSKIFNGYVEKNSK
+182 YNSDEQGGELGEVL
-197 NFPEGTKLNIN
+197 NFSE
-208 PYAGN
+208 N
-213 LYGAAAIGSYDI
+213 LYGAAAIGSYEVFN
-225 AGGQFNPQLWL
+225 GQLNPQLWL
-236 SYLNDTGFFYALDV
+236 AYMTDNAFFYALDA

-260 NWNIEGAYLGNSLDS
+260 NWTLEGAYLGNSLDNER
-275 KMKSKNTAIVT
+275 K
-286 EYDGNGKSDVI
+286 DLGNG
-297 TGDEMMANGNLF
+297 NGNFF
-309 ALKGTVAVN
+309 ALNGSIEVN
-318 GWDASLGGIYYGK
+318 GWDATLGGLYYGK
-331 KDKLTINTLEDQGN
+331 KDKATVTVIEDQGN
-345 IGGLLAG
+345 LGSLLAG

-357 TDGSNLNGDI
+357 TDGSRLHGSL
-367 GRNIFGYVT
+367 GRNIFGYVK
-376 AGYTFNEI
+376 AGYTFNET

-390 FVYGGTKTDPE
+390 FVYGGTKTEDR
-401 AESTGGKKFEAVA
+401 SGGDKLEAVA

-431 YVNVDNNHKN
+431 YVNVDKDTDSTHH
-441 EYDGRDGRKNT
+441 DA

>member
-15 GAFSAANATPVEEA
+15 GAFSVVNATPLEEA

-40 YRYDTGRFGNRGYGF
+40 YRYETSNEWSD
-55 EDQRSSI
+55 I
-62 NDRQNHN
+62 NGLAQNEGSGISGKQDHK

-87 VQFDYSAKD
+87 VQLDYNAQD
-96 GGYGPDSV
+96 GGYGTNNGSTTR
-104 SNTSNTLNVRQ
+104 SYEAANSSTLNVRQ
-115 LYLTYTNEDVATS
+115 LYLTYTNENVATS
-128 VIAGKQQLNTIW
+128 VILGKQQLNTIW
-140 TDNGIDGLVGTGIK
+140 TDNAIDGLVGTGIK

-167 FAVDSFNTDTEGDTL
+167 FAVDSYNSDEQRGDLGTVSNNENLTVSNNENLTVLNFNE
-182 AGSKIFNGYVEKNSK
+182 
-197 NFPEGTKLNIN
+197 
-208 PYAGN
+208 N
-213 LYGAAAIGSYDI
+213 LYGAAAIGSYEVFN
-225 AGGQFNPQLWL
+225 GQLNPQLWL
-236 SYLNDTGFFYALDV
+236 AYMTDNAFFYAVDA

-260 NWNIEGAYLGNSLDS
+260 NWTLEGAYLGNSLDNEL
-275 KMKSKNTAIVT
+275 K
-286 EYDGNGKSDVI
+286 DLGNG
-297 TGDEMMANGNLF
+297 NGNFF
-309 ALKGTVAVN
+309 ALNGSIEVN
-318 GWDASLGGIYYGK
+318 GWDATLGGLYYGK
-331 KDKLTINTLEDQGN
+331 KDKATVTVIEDQGN
-345 IGGLLAG
+345 LGSLLAG

-357 TDGSNLNGDI
+357 TNGSKLNGDT
-367 GRNIFGYVT
+367 GRNIFGYVK
-376 AGYTFNEI
+376 AGYTFNET

-390 FVYGGTKTDPE
+390 FVYGGTKTE
-401 AESTGGKKFEAVA
+401 NHSGGDKLEAVA

-431 YVNVDNNHKN
+431 YVNVDKDTDSTHH
-441 EYDGRDGRKNT
+441 DA